1 MRPNLP
7 KYISYSR
14 SLLYF
19 PKQKWTHHLLMLTN
33 VVSLRMIFSRKCQFR
48 TSHRNNWPWCTY
60 VHMPEKKMILH
71 WSLALSWCA
80 IVSGRNQATNLLGYE
95 RSSWVRRDYRLPPLL
110 VLESNVLWKVIHAF
124 IASAMAGAP
133 CHVTWHSMIGSLNFI
148 GNQAIDP
155 WQTQEQ
161 CPVVARCWKVVT
173 LGWFH
178 RFDSHS
184 GRRKKLLPSVPQC
197 FGQKKKLVFVFS
209 SISSQNL
216 SYLPWYCGPRFSI
229 GDKIIKTQLIF
240 AVCLKTSISTSLT
253 L

>member
-7 KYISYSR
+7 K
-14 SLLYF
+14 LYHIVDLSF
-19 PKQKWTHHLLMLTN
+19 IFQNKNELIICWCWLMWCRCAWFFHAN
-33 VVSLRMIFSRKCQFR
+33 ASSELRTEITDPDVHTYTCQR
-48 TSHRNNWPWCTY
+48 
-60 VHMPEKKMILH
+60 KKMILH

-110 VLESNVLWKVIHAF
+110 VLESNVVLWKVIHAF

-161 CPVVARCWKVVT
+161 CTVVASCWKVVT
-173 LGWFH
+173 
-178 RFDSHS
+178 
-184 GRRKKLLPSVPQC
+184 
-197 FGQKKKLVFVFS
+197 
-209 SISSQNL
+209 
-216 SYLPWYCGPRFSI
+216 
-229 GDKIIKTQLIF
+229 
-240 AVCLKTSISTSLT
+240 
-253 L
+253 